1 MFGLD
6 EELASLSDGSRVW
19 IVVAVAI
26 LLGLRH
32 ASDPDHLA
40 AVTVLVTGRGERR
53 RLLAARLGWTWGLG
67 HATSLLVFGLP
78 IVLAKA
84 YLPDAAQRTAETAV
98 GLVIGALAVWLL
110 VRWRRGVFHLHVHTH
125 ETPAREPRPHVHL
138 HASHSGHAH
147 ESHIRVRSPRQAF
160 GIGLLHGAGGS
171 AGVGVLLL
179 ATIHSKPLAVGA
191 LALFALFTAVSM
203 TLLSTGLGAALAT
216 PRVER
221 SLNRVVP
228 ALGVASLAFGAW
240 YALGA
245 LEVVPYML

>member
-6 EELASLSDGSRVW
+6 DGIAQLSDGSRVG
-19 IVVAVAI
+19 VVLAIAI

-32 ASDPDHLA
+32 AGDPDHLA
-40 AVTVLVTGRGERR
+40 AVTVLVTGEGGRR
-53 RLLAARLGWTWGLG
+53 RRLAARLGSAWGLG
-67 HATSLLVFGLP
+67 HATSLVAFGLP

-98 GLVIGALAVWLL
+98 GVVIGVLAIWLL
-110 VRWRRGVFHLHVHTH
+110 VRWRRGVFHLHLHAH
-125 ETPAREPRPHVHL
+125 GDPPRPHVHL
-138 HASHSGHAH
+138 HAAPGGHAH
-147 ESHIRVRSPRQAF
+147 EGGVSVRSPRQAY

-179 ATIHSKPLAVGA
+179 ATIHSRPLAVGA
-191 LALFALFTAVSM
+191 LLLFALFTAVSM

-216 PRVER
+216 ERVAG
-221 SLNRVVP
+221 SLHHVVP
-228 ALGVASLAFGAW
+228 ALGVASLAFGTW

-245 LEVVPYML
+245 LSLVPYVL